1 MGTVGESLVP
11 APSFLLP
18 LQPVFQTVVE
28 GEIFSEH
35 SKWLSESFL
44 DYSFIWFCNETEA
57 LYTNLWAHVDGYF
70 YVFIYLLVVTKITWL
85 STNIFSK
92 KREKKDNVR
101 LTTSGLF
108 FKKWS
113 LKNKEQSKMI
123 KDRHKTKLI
132 GYLKTRVAAEQC
144 PWSEAMGRILS
155 KGTADPNP
163 VSSLT
168 VWSAVLWTGEPPAA
182 PCNPLQFPAASCI
195 KHLLPSGGALW
206 ELEMRVVFLEFGCCL
221 QKWYQHW

>member
-35 SKWLSESFL
+35 SKWLSESLL
-44 DYSFIWFCNETEA
+44 DYSFILFYNETEA

-92 KREKKDNVR
+92 KKEKK
-101 LTTSGLF
+101 G
-108 FKKWS
+108 
-113 LKNKEQSKMI
+113 
-123 KDRHKTKLI
+123 
-132 GYLKTRVAAEQC
+132 
-144 PWSEAMGRILS
+144 
-155 KGTADPNP
+155 
-163 VSSLT
+163 
-168 VWSAVLWTGEPPAA
+168 
-182 PCNPLQFPAASCI
+182 
-195 KHLLPSGGALW
+195 
-206 ELEMRVVFLEFGCCL
+206 
-221 QKWYQHW
+221 